1 MAISDRTA
9 GELLS
14 ALESGGITALQIAE
28 ALCERATGLSSLNS
42 LVLFDAERF
51 LAAARNSDDE
61 RTQGRIRGRL
71 HGLPLVIKDNI
82 DVAGFPTTAATPAL
96 FDHRPRRTAPV
107 ADKLLDAGA
116 IVMGKTNM
124 HELAFSP
131 GITKSPD
138 DTSALVFGGHGNARN
153 PYDIDRSPAG
163 SSTGTA
169 AAIGARIA
177 PAGLGSDTGG
187 SVRNPAAWCGIT
199 GHRPTLHRYDQTGVV
214 PISWTRDT
222 IGPMA
227 RTVADLQLLD
237 EVIAGEPDRPEIS
250 LSSLRLGLDR
260 GYFCDGAEPGVL
272 AVFER
277 ELNRLADAGAEIVEI
292 TIPGLEKQIAE
303 MGQIVSMYEI
313 VQALPRYL
321 EQSGATV
328 TRDEIIDRIAANGL
342 KDRLG
347 SLVGPEA
354 VTDKEYE
361 RSLTQQRPAL
371 QNTYRG
377 AFADNRL
384 DALVFPSTMV
394 TASPLQEVLMHP
406 FRGGEITHFAAAG
419 HNVQPASQC
428 GFPGLT
434 IAMGLC
440 DNGLPAA
447 IGFDGLPGEDRKLLA
462 IGAAYEA
469 IRPPMPGPEI
479 STH

>member
-1 MAISDRTA
+1 MAISDLTA

-28 ALCERATGLSSLNS
+28 ALCGRAAELSSLNT
-42 LVLFDAERF
+42 LVMFDAERF

-61 RTQGRIRGRL
+61 GNQGRIRGRL

-96 FDHRPRRTAPV
+96 FDHRPNRTAPV
-107 ADKLLDAGA
+107 ADKLLAAGA
-116 IVMGKTNM
+116 IVMAKTNM

-138 DTSALVFGGHGNARN
+138 DTSELIFGGHGNARN
-153 PYDIDRSPAG
+153 PYNIDRSPAG

-169 AAIGARIA
+169 AAIGGRIA

-199 GHRPTLHRYDQTGVV
+199 GLRPTLHRYDQTGVV

-237 EVIAGEPDRPEIS
+237 EVITGEKDRPEIS

-260 GYFCDGAEPGVL
+260 GYFCDGAEAGVL

-292 TIPGLEKQIAE
+292 AIPGLEKQIVE
-303 MGQIVSMYEI
+303 MGQVVSMYEI

-321 EQSGATV
+321 EQSGAAV
-328 TRDEIIDRIAANGL
+328 TRDEIIDRIAASGL

-354 VTDKEYE
+354 VTDGDYE
-361 RSLTQQRPAL
+361 RCLTRQRPAL
-371 QNTYRG
+371 QETYRG
-377 AFADNRL
+377 AFAGNRL

-394 TASPLQEVLMHP
+394 TASPLQEALMHP
-406 FRGGEITHFAAAG
+406 FRGGEITHFAATG
-419 HNVQPASQC
+419 HNVQPASQA

-440 DNGLPAA
+440 GNGLPAA

-479 STH
+479 SMR